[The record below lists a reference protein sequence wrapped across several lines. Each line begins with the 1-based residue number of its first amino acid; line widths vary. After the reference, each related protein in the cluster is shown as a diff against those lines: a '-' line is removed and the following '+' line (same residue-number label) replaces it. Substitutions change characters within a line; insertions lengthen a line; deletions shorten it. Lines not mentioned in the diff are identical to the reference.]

1 MSIAVI
7 RVSGGWPN
15 WAHEI
20 SVIADGSEMTYVN
33 KNGIMIV
40 NKNGIM
46 QNEGMSKETLDELI
60 SRFTEGAGRPP
71 ETSDDWAE
79 IAAYGLGGFYAF
91 GGPIEQ
97 PYSSARVAISKEQNL
112 IKKSIKDR
120 EESLKR
126 PKFYSDQ
133 QLSVSDGG
141 SLEVGIHDKT
151 DEVVLLI
158 LERPV
163 GDRTYQPFWRVDG
176 QWSDTDPENLSDD
189 ELEDLTWHPVSED
202 YVPVFDGGSR
212 SAEDAEKYAKETS
225 PLTAATPKSCPI
237 ATQDITVNIANRQK
251 AIDSAGYGPLNPND
265 PNIEFWRKK
274 ANRWDATYAEAKRS
288 ICGNCS
294 AFIRTPSMLECISE
308 GLASGGSDA
317 SNGWDTIKAGELGYC
332 EAFDFKC
339 AAERTCDAW
348 IVGGPV
354 TEEK

>member
-20 SVIADGSEMTYVN
+20 SVIADGSEVTYVN
-33 KNGIMIV
+33 EDGV
-40 NKNGIM
+40 M
-46 QNEGMSKETLDELI
+46 QNEGMSEETLDDFI

-71 ETSDDWAE
+71 ETSADWAE

-91 GGPIEQ
+91 GVPSEQ
-97 PYSSARVAISKEQNL
+97 TYSSVKVAVNKEKTL

-120 EESLKR
+120 EESLKKPR
-126 PKFYSDQ
+126 AYSDQ
-133 QLSVSDGG
+133 QLSVSD
-141 SLEVGIHDKT
+141 SDTLEVGVHDQT
-151 DEVVLLI
+151 DEVVLLT
-158 LERPV
+158 LGRPV
-163 GDRTYQPFWRVDG
+163 GEATYQPFWRVEG

-189 ELEDLTWHPVSED
+189 ELEDLTWYPVSED

-212 SAEDAEKYAKETS
+212 SVEDVKKYAREVE
-225 PLTAATPKSCPI
+225 PITAATPKSCPI

-251 AIDSAGYGPLNPND
+251 AIDGAGYGPLNPRD
-265 PNIEFWRKK
+265 PNIEFWRNK

-308 GLASGGSDA
+308 GLSDGGSDA
-317 SNGWDTIKAGELGYC
+317 SNGWDTIDAGELGYC